1 MRVCGPINF
10 FCAQKKF
17 ICCAFVHAGEMFVYM
32 EKEDF
37 KFVSVRVPKE
47 LAELAKARAKSQHR
61 NLQGHMRHLLEQD
74 IMQSGIQESAESVE
88 LPQDKQKGKYQNAR
102 QARLNAGAKAFDPSE
117 TLDGGPSIAGKGLS
131 QKTGSQ
137 K

>member
-1 MRVCGPINF
+1 MRVCGPKYIF
-10 FCAQKKF
+10 LRTKKI
-17 ICCAFVHAGEMFVYM
+17 ICCAFVHTGEMFVYM

-74 IMQSGIQESAESVE
+74 IMQSGIQESAQSVD

-102 QARLNAGAKAFDPSE
+102 QARLNVGAKME
-117 TLDGGPSIAGKGLS
+117 TLSENLDSGPSTATKKNSLR
-131 QKTGSQ
+131 TG
-137 K
+137 

>member
-1 MRVCGPINF
+1 
-10 FCAQKKF
+10 
-17 ICCAFVHAGEMFVYM
+17 MFVYM

-74 IMQSGIQESAESVE
+74 ISQSRVEETVESVE
-88 LPQDKQKGKYQNAR
+88 LPQDKTLGKYQNAR
-102 QARLNAGAKAFDPSE
+102 QARSSAGVKTISPSK
-117 TLDGGPSIAGKGLS
+117 SSAGSSSTHTTVRFL
-131 QKTGSQ
+131 KTGSQ
-137 K
+137 T